1 MNAHNSQIIKNAL
14 MRIPLASIFA
24 CLFLLHTCMHSYTH
38 THTRMHARTHTH
50 TYICNKHK
58 LFHSNS
64 EKVSGSLPVSIK
76 LNVQLDDEQPKYVL
90 TNSHKHTRAHT
101 HTHTHTHTHLCF
113 SFCRE
118 TTLRLHVH
126 TGFALNFITSQN
138 VQDSVLKVK
147 LHFSNQTEYRINLH
161 HKTYRKKVKFFFFWI

>member
-1 MNAHNSQIIKNAL
+1 

-38 THTRMHARTHTH
+38 THTRTHAHTRTHIHMQQTQAFSF
-50 TYICNKHK
+50 K
-58 LFHSNS
+58 LRKGQWVTSCQQ
-64 EKVSGSLPVSIK
+64 
-76 LNVQLDDEQPKYVL
+76 LNAPLDDEQPKYVL
-90 TNSHKHTRAHT
+90 TN
-101 HTHTHTHTHLCF
+101 THTHTHTHLCF

-118 TTLRLHVH
+118 TTLRLNVH

-147 LHFSNQTEYRINLH
+147 LHFSNQTACLINLH
-161 HKTYRKKVKFFFFWI
+161 HKTYRTFCYDFFFSVFDLMQM